1 MSGQREGL
9 VKIFSKNLS
18 LKALALGLALFL
30 WYHISRT
37 GSELLTLTLPVTVA
51 NLPAHLEV
59 GRTTPDH
66 VTITLK
72 GPPGMSRRIHPE
84 RLFVLLDGRGFRP
97 GRRFLRLDEK
107 NVTLP
112 SGISVIRFS
121 PSNLSLRILTLGR
134 REIPVVPQFIG
145 ETRNRITPLSLRVN
159 PRTAEVEGDRTLLSR
174 LAFIKTEPIELSR
187 LGDRS
192 IEKMTV
198 GLVSPDPSHFRI
210 LSPKTVTVEI
220 SRPVRSR

>member
-1 MSGQREGL
+1 MSGQWEGL
-9 VKIFSKNLS
+9 VKIFSRNLS
-18 LKALALGLALFL
+18 LKLLALGLSLFL

-37 GSELLTLTLPVTVA
+37 GSELLTLTLPVTVT

-59 GRTTPDH
+59 NQTTPDH

-72 GPPGMSRRIHPE
+72 GPPGMGQRIHPE
-84 RLFVLLDGRGFRP
+84 RLFVLLDATGFHP
-97 GRRFLRLDEK
+97 GRRFLRLDGK

-112 SGISVIRFS
+112 PGISVMRFS
-121 PSNLSLRILTLGR
+121 PSTLSLRILSLSR

-145 ETRNRITPLSLRVN
+145 ETRNPITPLSLRVS
-159 PRTAEVEGDRTLLSR
+159 PRKAEVEGDRALLSR
-174 LAFIKTEPIELSR
+174 IAFIKTEPIELSS
-187 LGDRS
+187 LGDRN
-192 IEKMTV
+192 IEKLTV

-220 SRPVRSR
+220 SRPVRSH